1 MLIRRAAPRDLEAW
15 AALRLAL
22 WSDETLDD
30 HRAEVAEALATDNDL
45 VAYVAETPDG
55 GLAGFVEA
63 ALRHDYVN
71 GCDTSPVA
79 FVEGLYVA
87 PEHRGGD
94 IARRLCDAVADWGR
108 GRGCTELASD
118 AELDNVASHA
128 FHKAIGFEETERVVY
143 FRKAL

>member
-1 MLIRRAAPRDLEAW
+1 MIVRPATERDLDAWAGLRAALWPDG
-15 AALRLAL
+15 ALG
-22 WSDETLDD
+22 E
-30 HRAEVAEALATDNDL
+30 HRAEAAETLREPDGL
-45 VAYVAETPDG
+45 VAYVAEIPDG
-55 GLAGFVEA
+55 AIVGFVEA

-87 PEHRGGD
+87 PEHRAGD
-94 IARRLCDAVADWGR
+94 IARRLCEAVADWGR

>member
-1 MLIRRAAPRDLEAW
+1 M
-15 AALRLAL
+15 RLAL
-22 WSDETLDD
+22 WSDETFDD